1 VRKASELEQ
10 KYNFGRNFDNLNGAV
25 VAANRAA
32 SSANAAAGAANVAA
46 EAANR
51 AANSA
56 NRAANSANAAAEAAR
71 QSIEEVNAKAD
82 FMITGTMAADG
93 MSAELDKSFDEIL
106 AAARQKRKCTVIMG
120 DDSLNVFELVF
131 ANDRQIRF
139 QQLTQDGVLVS
150 LEVSPDGEAEKL

>member
-32 SSANAAAGAANVAA
+32 SSANT
-46 EAANR
+46 
-51 AANSA
+51 
-56 NRAANSANAAAEAAR
+56 AANSANAAAEAAR
-71 QSIEEVNAKAD
+71 KSIEEVNAKAD
-82 FMITGTMAADG
+82 FMITGTMADDG
-93 MSAELDKSFDEIL
+93 LSAELDKSFAEIL
-106 AAARQKRKCTVIMG
+106 QAARQKRKCTVIMG
-120 DDSLNVFELVF
+120 GDSLDIFELVF

-139 QQLTQDGVLVS
+139 QQLTQEGVLVS